1 MLIYL
6 SLCYPSQVNVKRIVH
21 GTIYSRVTPYLSDW
35 QHEFLSWGCS
45 CVTQLVLS
53 HHHWIKALDDG
64 SQVDVVFLDFAKAY
78 YRVSHDRILQ
88 KLCNFGISE
97 TLLNWSKF
105 YLTNREQRVV
115 IDGKSST
122 WSVIPQGSLLG
133 PLFIVIFISDLL
145 EVVMPVETKLHC
157 MEMTIKHLE

>member
-1 MLIYL
+1 MCDSAGFITS
-6 SLCYPSQVNVKRIVH
+6 SLDQ
-21 GTIYSRVTPYLSDW
+21 
-35 QHEFLSWGCS
+35 
-45 CVTQLVLS
+45 
-53 HHHWIKALDDG
+53 DDG
-64 SQVDVVFLDFAKAY
+64 SQVDVVFLDFTKAY

-122 WSVIPQGSLLG
+122 WSVIPQGTSG
-133 PLFIVIFISDLL
+133 FIAGATLYCDI
-145 EVVMPVETKLHC
+145 H
-157 MEMTIKHLE
+157 